1 MYESINFPNLGIEL
15 ENVGKSISVFGFEI
29 AYYGMLIGLGIM
41 LGVALAAYEA
51 KRTGQ
56 DPESYFD
63 LTIYG
68 IIVGISC
75 ARLYY
80 VIFSWEDYKDNLL
93 QIFNIRQGGLA
104 IYGGV
109 IGVVITILVYAKV
122 KKLYAPQIMDTVA
135 MSLLVGQ
142 IIGRWGNFFNR
153 EAFGEYTDCLFAMQ
167 LPYNAVRVADVTD
180 LMMENITY
188 ISEVAYIQVHPTF
201 LYESLW
207 NLGVLIILFCY
218 RKRKKF
224 EGELFLMYLGGYGLG
239 RFWVEGLRTDQL
251 QLANGWAVSQLLA
264 IILFVGSIVAIAIV
278 RNKKKKGNKE

>member
-1 MYESINFPNLGIEL
+1 MYESISFPNLGISL

-29 AYYGMLIGLGIM
+29 AYYGLLIGLGIM
-41 LGVALAAYEA
+41 LGVALATYEA

-56 DPESYFD
+56 DPETYFD

-109 IGVVITILVYAKV
+109 IGVVITIFVYAKV

-153 EAFGEYTDCLFAMQ
+153 EAFGEYTDCLFAMR

-180 LMMENITY
+180 LMMENMYY
-188 ISEVAYIQVHPTF
+188 INEVAYIQVHPTF

-207 NLGVLIILFCY
+207 NVGVLIILFCY

-251 QLANGWAVSQLLA
+251 QLSNGWAVSQLLA
-264 IILFVGSIVAIAIV
+264 IILFVGSIIAIAFI
-278 RNKKKKGNKE
+278 RNIKKKEIKE